1 MIRGDEA
8 TNTSCVL
15 FLFLLFSF
23 TTSEH
28 QLRIAFP
35 YPAPSPSPLH
45 FPPLFHL
52 QRFYSP
58 CLLPSSSVSLLPLNS
73 SICTRRR
80 KESGHIATFELSP
93 CRNAGMTN
101 QNRWLQLMSGNVF
114 CPCFQCHKQLDT
126 ANRSVMPCSPQL
138 DTANRCVMLCYPLVL
153 CKVDGNSNKVYSD
166 PTHHWSLITH
176 A

>member
-8 TNTSCVL
+8 TNTSSVL
-15 FLFLLFSF
+15 LLFLLFSF

-58 CLLPSSSVSLLPLNS
+58 CLLPPLILRLSLAPEFLHLHKEEERVRAHCYIRVVPMPECWHDQSESLIAIDVRECFLSMLPVSQA
-73 SICTRRR
+73 TRYG
-80 KESGHIATFELSP
+80 KS
-93 CRNAGMTN
+93 
-101 QNRWLQLMSGNVF
+101 
-114 CPCFQCHKQLDT
+114 
-126 ANRSVMPCSPQL
+126 
-138 DTANRCVMLCYPLVL
+138 LCYAVL
-153 CKVDGNSNKVYSD
+153 P
-166 PTHHWSLITH
+166 PTRYGKSLCYAVLPPSTLQS
-176 A
+176 